1 MAQWFLEIQEESLL
15 QMFHRA
21 TSASKTKGKV
31 RQIWTGSVNC
41 KVPLL
46 VLMLM
51 LMWWLLC
58 RHRRSLR
65 IHSSWPK
72 RWVVCLLRL
81 GLYEPFHLASAPV
94 LRKWRFREKIQHN
107 SIQQLHCWEN
117 TQCRRTE
124 IRSKY
129 SLKTSLLASLWGIDC
144 APKIHCKMHQPGV
157 YSIDTVATWARSP
170 HTNQT
175 LSCWSCSHISQTFC
189 E

>member
-31 RQIWTGSVNC
+31 RLIWTGSVNC

-51 LMWWLLC
+51 LMWLLLC
-58 RHRRSLR
+58 RHLRSLR
-65 IHSSWPK
+65 IHSWPK

-94 LRKWRFREKIQHN
+94 LRKWRFRQKIQHN
-107 SIQQLHCWEN
+107 SIQQLHQKYALN
-117 TQCRRTE
+117 
-124 IRSKY
+124 IRS
-129 SLKTSLLASLWGIDC
+129 LKASLWGIDG
-144 APKIHCKMHQPGV
+144 APKIHCNLHQGRV
-157 YSIDTVATWARSP
+157 YSIDTVATWAKSP